1 MSRFRVDVYND
12 AGPTDPDA
20 KQRQTYIG
28 TEALRRVATDNGEVT
43 GPSNVRWSDFIVTVN
58 GVETNCG
65 NSLKK
70 AWKIKQ
76 EAEAA
81 GKQANITKRA
91 R

>member
-1 MSRFRVDVYND
+1 M
-12 AGPTDPDA
+12 
-20 KQRQTYIG
+20 
-28 TEALRRVATDNGEVT
+28 
-43 GPSNVRWSDFIVTVN
+43 RWSDFIVTVN